1 MAQKIQMSVI
11 DFVTFMCTKTNRH
24 MAALTAETCIDNKQM
39 QGGKKTAE
47 KYGGYVTKLSRITF
61 NHSIDYQKAV
71 ENRLKKFDLDPEAF
85 VAEEHLFARRATFNG
100 KLTSMAYHKDDAA
113 KLPSERRWYLV
124 TYIMDG
130 IVKSKYEYTDANGN
144 QVDAAVL
151 HADLYDKR
159 SKKQIDAGLIDM
171 SQQVIYR
178 NYSVN
183 NLKNVKFD
191 GLDIDI
197 I

>member
-71 ENRLKKFDLDPEAF
+71 ENGY
-85 VAEEHLFARRATFNG
+85 V
-100 KLTSMAYHKDDAA
+100 KLSQ
-113 KLPSERRWYLV
+113 KL
-124 TYIMDG
+124 
-130 IVKSKYEYTDANGN
+130 
-144 QVDAAVL
+144 
-151 HADLYDKR
+151 
-159 SKKQIDAGLIDM
+159 M
-171 SQQVIYR
+171 SLSGESDYV
-178 NYSVN
+178 
-183 NLKNVKFD
+183 
-191 GLDIDI
+191 
-197 I
+197 